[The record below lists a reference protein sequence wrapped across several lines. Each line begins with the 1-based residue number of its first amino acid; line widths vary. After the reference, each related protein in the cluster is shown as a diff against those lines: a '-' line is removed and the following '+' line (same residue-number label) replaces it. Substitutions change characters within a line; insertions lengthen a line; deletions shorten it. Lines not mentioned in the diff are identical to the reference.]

1 MDLKKAGRCIFM
13 LLIAAGPVNAAGEKV
28 FLEGSHLSF
37 SRLLTNDY
45 IGDREDRWRT
55 FSYGISVLKA
65 LEDNAVGELRF
76 RTEIIAGRRLKLAQG
91 QDPDRR
97 MAGILGFGAYR
108 SARIGKGDYRIGVG
122 LTAVGPQTGLVKL
135 QERTHE
141 FLNQTGPSDYVQRLQ
156 IANDVFFHFN
166 GEIGRDFTIGQVV
179 VRPWTA
185 VEGGAELL
193 ARVGMDFT
201 FGHALGNYG
210 IRDEVTGWRV
220 PILQEESVH
229 GISFIAGFD
238 FAHLVD
244 SKYIE
249 KEELTQNRLRL
260 RAGGLIDFEGGRI
273 FYGTTYLSNEL
284 KSQSDNQVV
293 GSISISIAY

>member
-1 MDLKKAGRCIFM
+1 MDLKKTRRCIFM
-13 LLIAAGPVNAAGEKV
+13 LLIAAGPVNAADEKV
-28 FLEGSHLSF
+28 FLEGSRLSF

-55 FSYGISVLKA
+55 FSYGISVLKS
-65 LEDNAVGELRF
+65 LKDDSVGELRF
-76 RTEIIAGRRLKLAQG
+76 RTEIIAGRRLKLAPG
-91 QDPDRR
+91 QSPDRR

-135 QERTHE
+135 QERIHN
-141 FLNQTGPSDYVQRLQ
+141 FLHQTGPSDYAQKLQ
-156 IANDVFFHFN
+156 ISNKVFFDFN
-166 GEIGRDFTIGQVV
+166 GEIGRDFIIGQAVI
-179 VRPWTA
+179 RPWTA
-185 VEGGAELL
+185 FEGGAELL

-220 PILQEESVH
+220 PILQERNDH
-229 GISFIAGFD
+229 GTSFIAGFD
-238 FAHLVD
+238 LAHVVN
-244 SKYIE
+244 SEYIE
-249 KEELTQNRLRL
+249 KYELAQNRLRL
-260 RAGGLIDFEGGRI
+260 RAGGLVDFEGGRI

-284 KSQSDNQVV
+284 KSQSDNQFV
-293 GSISISIAY
+293 GSINISIAY